1 MDSKRHRRDLSPA
14 HLLTRAHTLIEQC
27 QLSGNLCFDGHAPT
41 PQELQVA
48 ADCRTLSDDIHDA
61 LPHTVPGDLPSLL
74 EWYDPIHRLGYG
86 NAPDNDFVIRQ
97 RRRAIDAWTAGD
109 PSISETAI
117 YEMIAREMTNTA
129 ATIDADELRLYLTLK
144 KKRAAVPAP

>member
-1 MDSKRHRRDLSPA
+1 MPYRTPHPATSPP
-14 HLLTRAHTLIEQC
+14 
-27 QLSGNLCFDGHAPT
+27 SSNGMT
-41 PQELQVA
+41 PS
-48 ADCRTLSDDIHDA
+48 TK
-61 LPHTVPGDLPSLL
+61 
-74 EWYDPIHRLGYG
+74 LGYG

-144 KKRAAVPAP
+144 EKSRRPRSLKRAKTNPASE